1 MAFFDFLKKSTKVFS
16 PSDNKL
22 ILAGLEIDGVVEATL
37 TRTEK
42 TRTLQGTHGNYTTV
56 VRRHETPATL
66 SFTVMP
72 TAVTIPKINQLAS
85 FCLECGN
92 FFDVT
97 VVKNAEVILQGTAW
111 FQKLPDER
119 ISDQVDDINYLLG
132 VNITYAAGERGI
144 STGVLDLS
152 DFVPNEYS
160 DIDESGGVIF

>member
-1 MAFFDFLKKSTKVFS
+1 MALFDFLKKSTKVFS

-22 ILAGLEIDGVVEATL
+22 IIAGLEIDSVVEATL
-37 TRTEK
+37 TRFEK
-42 TRTLQGTHGNYTTV
+42 TRTLQGTHGNYTAV
-56 VRRHETPATL
+56 VRKHETPATL

-85 FCLECGN
+85 YCLEYGN

-97 VVKNAEVILQGTAW
+97 IVKSAEIILQGTAW

-132 VNITYAAGERGI
+132 VNITYAAGERGVN
-144 STGVLDLS
+144 SGVLDLN

-160 DIDESGGVIF
+160 DIDESGGRLF